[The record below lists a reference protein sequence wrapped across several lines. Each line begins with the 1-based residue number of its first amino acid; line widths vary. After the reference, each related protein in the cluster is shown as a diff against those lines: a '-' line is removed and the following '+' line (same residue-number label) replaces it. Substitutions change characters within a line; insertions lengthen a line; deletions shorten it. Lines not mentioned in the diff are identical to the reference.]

1 MLTGILA
8 GLGAGALWGLVFL
21 APRMTPGLSAVDLT
35 AGRFISFGA
44 VSAVAMLVALRT
56 RRLPNLQQ
64 ALAALGMSV
73 LGFTGYYLLLALA
86 IRDAGTEAP
95 ALIIGTIPIWMM
107 LLGKPLGL
115 TWKALAPGMLL
126 TALGLALMML
136 ANSQSGELSQGIGAV
151 NANSIANHTRHGI
164 FQGAFQDASQDGLHY
179 WRGIAYA
186 VAAMLCWTV
195 FGLMNSAWLK
205 RHPGVNA
212 TDWANWL
219 GCVTGLGAL
228 VLWFATGSEVKV
240 LLALDNISY
249 LAIIC
254 IVTGIGSAWLAT
266 ILWNVA
272 SQRLSASLCGQLIV
286 SETVFALVYSYA
298 WDRQWP
304 GWLQLAAC
312 ILFLFGI
319 LATIKAHAGHGDNSM
334 TPPTTPPTAPSKRPC
349 QTETTNTP

>member
-44 VSAVAMLVALRT
+44 VSAVAMLLALRT

-73 LGFTGYYLLLALA
+73 LGFTGYYLLLVLA
-86 IRDAGTEAP
+86 IKDAGTEAP
-95 ALIIGTIPIWMM
+95 TLIIGTIPIWMM

-115 TWKALAPGMLL
+115 KWRALAPGMLL
-126 TALGLALMML
+126 TAAGLAMMVLENSGPAAL
-136 ANSQSGELSQGIGAV
+136 APGTVALEPHLTGHGGAHV
-151 NANSIANHTRHGI
+151 
-164 FQGAFQDASQDGLHY
+164 GAAY
-179 WRGIAYA
+179 WRGIAFA
-186 VAAMLCWTV
+186 VAAMLCWTA

-205 RHPGVNA
+205 RHPDARA

-219 GCVTGLGAL
+219 GVATGTGA
-228 VLWFATGSEVKV
+228 VLIWFVAGSEVKV
-240 LLALDNISY
+240 LLALDNITY
-249 LAIIC
+249 IATIC
-254 IVTGIGSAWLAT
+254 IVTGVGSAWLAT

-286 SETVFALVYSYA
+286 SETVFALVYAYG

-312 ILFLFGI
+312 VLFLLGI
-319 LATIKAHAGHGDNSM
+319 LATIKAHAWRGDNPATPST
-334 TPPTTPPTAPSKRPC
+334 TPPTTASNTPR
-349 QTETTNTP
+349 QTETSKTT